1 MDMSEGRN
9 AAQRKADVIAALEK
23 NRDLWLA
30 TADRSGKP
38 HLIAASSWWDGAS
51 LVIATR
57 VGSPTAKNLGS
68 TGVAR
73 LAAGSPEDVVM
84 IDVRVSQQVPV
95 GEATSSMKAGFVK
108 AVGWD
113 PADEGN
119 DWTFFVLTPLQIQAY
134 RGYGEL
140 AGRNVM
146 RNSRWLA

>member
-1 MDMSEGRN
+1 MGEGRN
-9 AAQRKADVIAALEK
+9 AAQRKADVLAALEK

-38 HLIAASSWWDGAS
+38 HLIAASSWWDGTS

-57 VGSPTAKNLGS
+57 AGSPTATNLAS
-68 TGVAR
+68 TGLAR
-73 LAAGSPEDVVM
+73 LAAGSPDDVVM
-84 IDVRVSQQVPV
+84 IDARVSEQVPV
-95 GEATSSMKAGFVK
+95 GEASRSMKAGFVK

-113 PADEGN
+113 PAEEGD
-119 DWTFFVLTPLQIQAY
+119 DWTFFALMPLQIQAY

-146 RNSRWLA
+146 RDSRWLA